1 MPLRWGSLCR
11 ITLTQLRNCCYL
23 ISQPWVVSLF
33 RSFVLLN
40 WPCVASARSFT
51 SSLFR
56 RPVGVVLSVLIW
68 VLAVVSASSGGLGAS
83 AVLTTYF
90 WCLLLRGWLCFNVH
104 NGLLWRNRI
113 VNMVL
118 LRLIVGCF
126 DRLSSLATKDS
137 ACGTLDNK
145 RSTLNELLLLILD
158 FNHVF
163 DPFRWFGILLHILH
177 FELMLQ
183 FKSNLFKIGRRQSDQ
198 LVDLILALFFS
209 RLSWALVLQHLI
221 LLFEIV

>member
-1 MPLRWGSLCR
+1 MTTFKTFYCYTRSR
-11 ITLTQLRNCCYL
+11 FLT
-23 ISQPWVVSLF
+23 F
-33 RSFVLLN
+33 D
-40 WPCVASARSFT
+40 ASARSFT

-56 RPVGVVLSVLIW
+56 RPVRVVLSVLIW
-68 VLAVVSASSGGLGAS
+68 VLAVVSASSGGFGAP

-90 WCLLLRGWLCFNVH
+90 GCLLLRGWLCFNVH

-113 VNMVL
+113 VNVVL
-118 LRLIVGCF
+118 LRLIVARL
-126 DRLSSLATKDS
+126 DRLPSLAAKDPTR
-137 ACGTLDNK
+137 GTLDNK

-163 DPFRWFGILLHILH
+163 DPFRRFRILLHILH

-183 FKSNLFKIGRRQSDQ
+183 FKSNLFKIRRRQSDQ
-198 LVDLILALFFS
+198 LVNLILVFFFS
-209 RLSWALVLQHLI
+209 RLSWAVVLQNVI